1 MYEPQ
6 YAYFRNE
13 QTSSVVTLQFH
24 RRPGDIELK
33 NAKKD
38 QFYLAQG

>member
-33 NAKKD
+33 NSKKD